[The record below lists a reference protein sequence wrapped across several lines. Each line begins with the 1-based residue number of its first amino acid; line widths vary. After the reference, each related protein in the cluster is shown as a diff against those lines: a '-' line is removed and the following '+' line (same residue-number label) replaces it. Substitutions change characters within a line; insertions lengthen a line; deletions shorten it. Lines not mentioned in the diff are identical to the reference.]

1 MTTTSNRSMVG
12 SDPTTCVALLDDHPA
27 VRAGVKAILAPQT
40 DLHLAGCASNEA
52 ELWPMLERTEPIV
65 AILDL
70 HHPGRDGL
78 ALCLELKRRPNP
90 PGVVLYSANT
100 RPALVVAAAVAGA
113 DAIVG
118 KSSPAAALVEAIR
131 TVAGNRRTIPPI
143 TPRMRADA
151 AAKLDPRDHAILAM
165 RVADTPPAE
174 IAATLGVPAA
184 RIARRIATI
193 VARLEP
199 LGSAA

>member
-1 MTTTSNRSMVG
+1 MTY
-12 SDPTTCVALLDDHPA
+12 VALLDDHPA
-27 VRAGVKAILAPQT
+27 VRAGVQAILALQPG
-40 DLHLAGCASNEA
+40 LHLVGCASNED
-52 ELWPMLERTEPIV
+52 ELWPMLERTHPIV

-100 RPALVVAAAVAGA
+100 PATLVVAAAVAGA
-113 DAIVG
+113 GAIVG
-118 KSSPAAALVEAIR
+118 KSSTAAALVEAIR

-165 RVADTPPAE
+165 RVADTPPVE

-184 RIARRIATI
+184 RIARRIAAI

>member
-1 MTTTSNRSMVG
+1 MTY
-12 SDPTTCVALLDDHPA
+12 VALLDDHPA
-27 VRAGVKAILAPQT
+27 VRAGVQAILALQPG
-40 DLHLAGCASNEA
+40 LHLVGCASNED
-52 ELWPMLERTEPIV
+52 ELWPMLERTQPIV

-100 RPALVVAAAVAGA
+100 PATLVVAAAVAGA

-118 KSSPAAALVEAIR
+118 KSSTAAALVEAIR
-131 TVAGNRRTIPPI
+131 TVARNRRTIPPI

-165 RVADTPPAE
+165 RVADTPPVE

-184 RIARRIATI
+184 RIARRIAAI